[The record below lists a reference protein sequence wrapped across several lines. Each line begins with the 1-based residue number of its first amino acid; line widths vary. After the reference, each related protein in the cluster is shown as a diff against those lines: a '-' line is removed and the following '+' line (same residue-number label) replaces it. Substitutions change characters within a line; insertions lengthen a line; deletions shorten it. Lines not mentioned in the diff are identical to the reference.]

1 MVSELCMSVN
11 TKTMQ
16 KSNIKQGEEKKILNL
31 AMEKLMLLMRGQ
43 VKVTKEET
51 FSAQRSKDGYI
62 ELDSEGS
69 PIMIKIGE
77 KVKTESIP
85 PDEKTIHFVVK
96 SLNKELFGDAQ
107 SIVDNS
113 FKIIHE
119 VHNLNNKDDNSPK
132 GEQ

>member
-1 MVSELCMSVN
+1 MVSKLCMSVN

-77 KVKTESIP
+77 KVKTENIL